1 MKNIVKKV
9 IAYIRHKAYEFF
21 RPSVEN
27 IIERFAI
34 VEKRGIT
41 QEEAEELLKILDE
54 WKEEL

>member
-1 MKNIVKKV
+1 MKNIDKKV
-9 IAYIRHKAYEFF
+9 IAYIRQKAYEFF
-21 RPSVEN
+21 HPTPES

-54 WKEEL
+54 WEQEL